1 MKIFHIELENY
12 RQYKNKQKIE
22 FSDDSTHNFTV
33 IQGANGAGKTNLLNA
48 ITWCLYGKELHFS
61 HKKYIGLPIINE
73 KKLFELKEGEEIE
86 ASVTIVIGDEK
97 PTYIFKRSVKGIKN
111 NENSNFIEH
120 PLNAWFL
127 LNNDWKE
134 SSSPT
139 ITLNGLLPEGIKN
152 FFFFDGE
159 RLDDFFKIGSD
170 EEIKNAILG
179 VSQIDLCDIA
189 IGHINDKKIQIEK
202 EADGLSP
209 KAKDLLSKIDS
220 AKKPLEQNRVL
231 LENLIKQKTETA
243 TNFNDVEAKLREYS
257 IPLINQLQKER
268 DNLKRTIDT
277 IDLQKYS
284 VREKSIYHLISL
296 GPLVYGK
303 DAILTSLEIINTKY
317 QRGELPPKIRN
328 PFLRELLEKNECI
341 CGADISSGRSREKI
355 EQLLTKVSLSEI
367 DSEVNTGKIKLDQM
381 KEEIDGFIN
390 KRDEFGNEIRKL
402 DEINQQNR
410 ERSKEISSKIEKTN
424 IEEIQL
430 WENQRIQFLKVL
442 QTLEGDIRIAKSD
455 IERAETLIQE
465 WEREYKKELEKE
477 KKHQTLLK
485 KLNLCEDSLK
495 ILKQMKMELI
505 SEVRETIE
513 SKTKEYFLN
522 LIWKKDTY
530 SEVKIDNNYRV
541 SVLSKLGSESLG
553 SLSAGERQIL
563 ALSFMA
569 ALREISGYRIPVII
583 DTPLGRI
590 SGEPKDN
597 VAQSLP
603 EYLTDTQVTL
613 LVTDQEYTPSVK
625 KLLSKRVGREYEL
638 KFNEIESET
647 QVIETGVGSYAE

>member
-1 MKIFHIELENY
+1 MGNLGYIE
-12 RQYKNKQKIE
+12 Q
-22 FSDDSTHNFTV
+22 
-33 IQGANGAGKTNLLNA
+33 
-48 ITWCLYGKELHFS
+48 
-61 HKKYIGLPIINE
+61 
-73 KKLFELKEGEEIE
+73 
-86 ASVTIVIGDEK
+86 
-97 PTYIFKRSVKGIKN
+97 
-111 NENSNFIEH
+111 

-159 RLDDFFKIGSD
+159 RLDDFFKIGND
-170 EEIKNAILG
+170 EEIKKAILS
-179 VSQIDLCDIA
+179 VSQIDLLDTA

-202 EADGLSP
+202 EADGLSL
-209 KAKDLLSKIDS
+209 KAKDLVSKIDS
-220 AKKPLEQNRVL
+220 AKKPLEINRVL
-231 LENLIKQKTETA
+231 LGDLIKQKTDTA
-243 TNFNDVEAKLREYS
+243 TNLSDIEEKLRDSS
-257 IPLINQLQKER
+257 IPLVNQLQNER
-268 DNLKRTIDT
+268 DNLSGTIDK
-277 IDLQKYS
+277 IDLQKS
-284 VREKSIYHLISL
+284 SDREKSIEHLISL

-303 DAILTSLEIINTKY
+303 DAVLTSLEIINKKY

-328 PFLRELLEKNECI
+328 PFLRELLVKGECI

-367 DSEVNTGKIKLDQM
+367 DSEINTGKFQLEQM
-381 KEEIDGFIN
+381 KKEIDEFIT
-390 KRDEFGNEIRKL
+390 KRDEYGSGIRNL
-402 DEINQQNR
+402 DEINQKNR
-410 ERSKEISSKIEKTN
+410 ERLKEISSKIEKTN

-430 WENQRIQFLKVL
+430 WENQRIQFQKVL
-442 QTLEGDIRIAKSD
+442 QTLEGDIRITKSE
-455 IERAETLIQE
+455 IERADTLIQE
-465 WEREYKKELEKE
+465 WEKEYRKELEKE
-477 KKHQTLLK
+477 KKHQILLK
-485 KLNLCEDSLK
+485 KLNLCEDALK

-530 SEVKIDNNYRV
+530 SEVKIDTNYRV

-569 ALREISGYRIPVII
+569 ALREISGFDMPVII

-597 VAQSLP
+597 VAESLP

-625 KLLSKRVGREYEL
+625 KLLSKRIGKEYEL

-647 QVIETGVGSYAE
+647 QVIETEVNPYAE

>member
-1 MKIFHIELENY
+1 MRIFYIEFENY
-12 RQYKNKQKIE
+12 RQYKNKQKIV

-33 IQGANGAGKTNLLNA
+33 IQGANGAGKTNLLNG

-61 HKKYIGLPIINE
+61 KKYIGLPIINE

-86 ASVTIVIGDEK
+86 ASVKIVLGDEK
-97 PTYIFKRSVKGIKN
+97 PYYIFKRSIKGIKN
-111 NENSNFIEH
+111 NEKFNYIEQ
-120 PLNAWFL
+120 PLNGWFL

-159 RLDDFFKIGSD
+159 RLDDFFKIGND
-170 EEIKNAILG
+170 EEIKKAILS
-179 VSQIDLCDIA
+179 VSQIDLLDTA

-202 EADGLSP
+202 EADGLSL
-209 KAKDLLSKIDS
+209 KAKELVSKIDS
-220 AKKPLEQNRVL
+220 AKKPLEINRVL
-231 LENLIKQKTETA
+231 LGDLIKQKTDTA
-243 TNFNDVEAKLREYS
+243 TNLSDIEEKLREYS
-257 IPLINQLQKER
+257 IPLVSQLQNER

-277 IDLQKYS
+277 IDSQKYS
-284 VREKSIYHLISL
+284 VREKSIEHLISL
-296 GPLVYGK
+296 GPLVYGR
-303 DAILTSLEIINTKY
+303 DAVSTSLEIINKKY

-328 PFLRELLEKNECI
+328 PFLRELLEKGECI
-341 CGADISSGRSREKI
+341 CGGDISSGRSREKI

-367 DSEVNTGKIKLDQM
+367 DSEINTGKFQLEQM
-381 KEEIDGFIN
+381 KKEIDEFIT
-390 KRDEFGNEIRKL
+390 KRDEYGSEIRNL
-402 DEINQQNR
+402 DEINQKNR
-410 ERSKEISSKIEKTN
+410 ERLKEISSKIEKTN

-430 WENQRIQFLKVL
+430 WENQRIQFQKVL
-442 QTLEGDIRIAKSD
+442 QTLEGDIRITKSE

-465 WEREYKKELEKE
+465 WEKEYRKELEKE

-485 KLNLCEDSLK
+485 KLNLCEDALK

-569 ALREISGYRIPVII
+569 ALKEISGFDMPVII

-597 VAQSLP
+597 VAESLP

-625 KLLSKRVGREYEL
+625 KLLSKRIGKEYEL

-647 QVIETGVGSYAE
+647 QVIETEVSPYAE

>member
-1 MKIFHIELENY
+1 MRIFYIEFENY
-12 RQYKNKQKIE
+12 RQYKNKQKIV

-33 IQGANGAGKTNLLNA
+33 IQGANGAGKTNLLNG

-61 HKKYIGLPIINE
+61 KKYIGLPIINE

-86 ASVTIVIGDEK
+86 ASVKIVLGDEK
-97 PTYIFKRSVKGIKN
+97 PYYIFKRSIKGIKN
-111 NENSNFIEH
+111 NEKFNYIEQ
-120 PLNAWFL
+120 PLNGWFL

-159 RLDDFFKIGSD
+159 RLDDFFKIGND
-170 EEIKNAILG
+170 EEIKKAILS
-179 VSQIDLCDIA
+179 VSQIDLLDTA

-202 EADGLSP
+202 EADGLSL
-209 KAKDLLSKIDS
+209 KAKDLVSKIDS
-220 AKKPLEQNRVL
+220 AKKPLEINRVL
-231 LENLIKQKTETA
+231 LGDLIKQKTDTA
-243 TNFNDVEAKLREYS
+243 TNLSDIEEKLRESS
-257 IPLINQLQKER
+257 IPLVNQLQNER
-268 DNLKRTIDT
+268 DNLSGTIDK
-277 IDLQKYS
+277 IDLQKS
-284 VREKSIYHLISL
+284 SDREKSIEHLISM

-303 DAILTSLEIINTKY
+303 DAVSTSLEIINKKY

-328 PFLRELLEKNECI
+328 PFLRELLVKGECI

-367 DSEVNTGKIKLDQM
+367 DSEINTGKFQLEQM
-381 KEEIDGFIN
+381 KKEIDEFIT
-390 KRDEFGNEIRKL
+390 KRDEYGSGIRNL
-402 DEINQQNR
+402 DEINQKNR
-410 ERSKEISSKIEKTN
+410 ERLKEISSKIEKTN

-430 WENQRIQFLKVL
+430 WENQRIQFQKVL
-442 QTLEGDIRIAKSD
+442 QTLEGDIRITKSE

-465 WEREYKKELEKE
+465 WEKEYRKELEKE

-485 KLNLCEDSLK
+485 KLNLCEDALK

-530 SEVKIDNNYRV
+530 SEVKIDTNYRV

-569 ALREISGYRIPVII
+569 ALREISGFDMPVII

-597 VAQSLP
+597 VAESLP

-613 LVTDQEYTPSVK
+613 LVTDQEYTHSVK
-625 KLLSKRVGREYEL
+625 KLLSKRIGKEYEL

-647 QVIETGVGSYAE
+647 QVIETEVNPYAE

>member
-1 MKIFHIELENY
+1 MRIFYIEFENY
-12 RQYKNKQKIE
+12 RQYKNKQKIV

-33 IQGANGAGKTNLLNA
+33 IQGANGAGKTNLLNG

-61 HKKYIGLPIINE
+61 KKYIGLPIINE

-86 ASVTIVIGDEK
+86 ASVTIVLGDEK
-97 PTYIFKRSVKGIKN
+97 PYYIFKRSIKGIKN
-111 NENSNFIEH
+111 NEKFNYIEQ
-120 PLNAWFL
+120 PLNGWFL

-159 RLDDFFKIGSD
+159 RLDDFFKIGND
-170 EEIKNAILG
+170 EEIKKAILS
-179 VSQIDLCDIA
+179 VSQIDLLDTA

-202 EADGLSP
+202 EADGLSL
-209 KAKDLLSKIDS
+209 KAKELVSKIDS
-220 AKKPLEQNRVL
+220 AKKPLEINRVFL
-231 LENLIKQKTETA
+231 GDLIKQKTDTA
-243 TNFNDVEAKLREYS
+243 TNLSDIEEKLRESS
-257 IPLINQLQKER
+257 IPLVNQLQNER
-268 DNLKRTIDT
+268 DNLSGTIDK
-277 IDLQKYS
+277 IDLQKSS
-284 VREKSIYHLISL
+284 VREKSIEHLISL

-303 DAILTSLEIINTKY
+303 GAVSTSLEIINKKY

-328 PFLRELLEKNECI
+328 PFLRELLVSGECI

-367 DSEVNTGKIKLDQM
+367 DSEISNGKFQLEQM
-381 KEEIDGFIN
+381 KKEIDEFIT
-390 KRDEFGNEIRKL
+390 KRDEYGSEIRNL
-402 DEINQQNR
+402 DEINQKNR
-410 ERSKEISSKIEKTN
+410 ERLKEISSKIEKTN
-424 IEEIQL
+424 VEEIQL
-430 WENQRIQFLKVL
+430 WENQRIQFQKVL
-442 QTLEGDIRIAKSD
+442 QTLEGDIRITKSE

-465 WEREYKKELEKE
+465 WEKEYRKELEKE

-485 KLNLCEDSLK
+485 KLNLCEDALK

-513 SKTKEYFLN
+513 FNTKEYFLN

-569 ALREISGYRIPVII
+569 ALREISGFEMPVII

-597 VAQSLP
+597 VAESLP

-625 KLLSKRVGREYEL
+625 KLLSKRVGKEYEL

-647 QVIETGVGSYAE
+647 QVIETEVSQYAE